1 MARRPA
7 SLVQK
12 APASKRLITLFALLA
27 FFVQSFA
34 LQIHIHSTPLP
45 LASVATAAHTP
56 APAPLQNQDP
66 VNQCRLCQELVHAGA
81 VITPSATVV
90 TASLNI
96 VAAIFAATPSFAAA
110 PARAFNWQSRAPP
123 RR

>member
-1 MARRPA
+1 MARRSA

-12 APASKRLITLFALLA
+12 APASQRLVTLFALLA
-27 FFVQSFA
+27 FFIQSFA
-34 LQIHIHSTPLP
+34 LQTHIHSTLLP
-45 LASVATAAHTP
+45 LASVTTAAHTP
-56 APAPLQNQDP
+56 APAPLNNQDP
-66 VNQCRLCQELVHAGA
+66 VDQCRLCQELVHSGA

-96 VAAIFAATPSFAAA
+96 VAAIFAAAPAFAAD
-110 PARAFNWQSRAPP
+110 PVRAFSWQSRAPP

>member
-1 MARRPA
+1 MARRSA

-12 APASKRLITLFALLA
+12 APASQRLITLFALLA

-34 LQIHIHSTPLP
+34 LQTHIHPTPP
-45 LASVATAAHTP
+45 AAIADTVAHTP
-56 APAPLQNQDP
+56 APPPVNNQDP
-66 VNQCRLCQELVHAGA
+66 VDQCRLCQELVHAGA

-96 VAAIFAATPSFAAA
+96 VAAIFAAAPAFAAD
-110 PARAFNWQSRAPP
+110 PVRAFNWQSRAPP
-123 RR
+123 RH